1 MVVLPTELLQLPS
14 FSEHRTRSHKVWLW
28 SCQGTKHTWSDTTI
42 YPRFECYIRG
52 LLAKVVANSIILKP
66 DVFVL
71 LKYDEMSPSFGKIWE
86 VLTFDECTTRTVLVS
101 VQAYTVDYYDSN
113 DSFIVKPSGKIH
125 LALFDS
131 LDYH

>member
-1 MVVLPTELLQLPS
+1 M
-14 FSEHRTRSHKVWLW
+14 
-28 SCQGTKHTWSDTTI
+28 
-42 YPRFECYIRG
+42 
-52 LLAKVVANSIILKP
+52 VANSIILKS

-71 LKYDEMSPSFGKIWE
+71 LKYDEMSPSFGKIRE

-101 VQAYTVDYYDSN
+101 VQAYTVDYDSHYA
-113 DSFIVKPSGKIH
+113 SFIVKPSGKIH

>member
-1 MVVLPTELLQLPS
+1 M
-14 FSEHRTRSHKVWLW
+14 
-28 SCQGTKHTWSDTTI
+28 
-42 YPRFECYIRG
+42 
-52 LLAKVVANSIILKP
+52 VANSIILKP

-71 LKYDEMSPSFGKIWE
+71 LKYDEMSPLFGKIRE

-101 VQAYTVDYYDSN
+101 VQAYTVDYYDSHY
-113 DSFIVKPSGKIH
+113 DSFIMKPSGKIH